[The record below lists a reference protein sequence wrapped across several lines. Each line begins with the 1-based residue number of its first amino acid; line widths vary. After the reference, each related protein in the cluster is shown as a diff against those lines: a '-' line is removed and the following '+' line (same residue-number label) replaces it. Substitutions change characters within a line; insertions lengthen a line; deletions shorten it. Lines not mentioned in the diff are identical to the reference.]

1 MTLTLTRSGRC
12 SPRTPTLTLPYG
24 PNPNQIRAL
33 LASRALP
40 LVGDVRYGGPPCESL
55 ALHAAAL
62 RLSHP
67 MPAMAGLPL
76 QLTADVPEE
85 WDTVRGWGWGWG

>member
-12 SPRTPTLTLPYG
+12 SPRTLTIALPL
-24 PNPNQIRAL
+24 PHQIRAL
-33 LASRALP
+33 LASHALP

-76 QLTADVPEE
+76 QLSADVPEE